1 MDQPARYTIKVKGHL
16 DKTWAEWFDGLS
28 ITNRENGEAV
38 IEGRI
43 ADQSA
48 LHGVLNRIS
57 DLGLTLVSVDVGTDD
72 E

>member
-16 DKTWAEWFDGLS
+16 DETWADWFDGLS

-48 LHGVLNRIS
+48 LRGVLNRIS